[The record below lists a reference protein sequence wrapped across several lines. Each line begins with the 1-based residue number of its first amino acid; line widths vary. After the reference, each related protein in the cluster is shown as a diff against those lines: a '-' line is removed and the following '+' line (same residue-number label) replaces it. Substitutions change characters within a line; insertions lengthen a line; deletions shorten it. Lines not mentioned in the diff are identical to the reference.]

1 VRGGESLI
9 FFPEGTFGRAA
20 GLLPFRLGGFLAAA
34 EAGVPVVPVGVRGT
48 RSLLR
53 SGSWFPRRGAVT
65 VVVAPPLLPSGP
77 GWSAA
82 VDLRDRG
89 RAALLRAS
97 GEPDLA
103 AATKP
108 ASS

>member
-1 VRGGESLI
+1 
-9 FFPEGTFGRAA
+9 
-20 GLLPFRLGGFLAAA
+20 
-34 EAGVPVVPVGVRGT
+34 VPVVPIGLRGT

-65 VVVAPPLLPSGP
+65 VVVAAPLLPAGP

-103 AATKP
+103 TPPQP